1 MSYDP
6 RIEARVLLEKEAR
19 ECLTA
24 SMDELLLPSPSK
36 LVFAIAALVER
47 KVANARAE
55 ERASAA
61 RSAEEIAALVE
72 CERQLRAIKWD
83 DACEY
88 AGRIDASVYLS
99 VDQLHAV
106 LAALARLDAV
116 RKERGA

>member
-72 CERQLRAIKWD
+72 CEKALRNVFDEDGNPPVPNTSRAVAMYT
-83 DACEY
+83 DA
-88 AGRIDASVYLS
+88 A
-99 VDQLHAV
+99 
-106 LAALARLDAV
+106 AALARLDAV
-116 RKERGA
+116 SKERGA